1 MNNLSSDEKKEQ
13 MELIASQLKELRDM
27 HKLNIISDDEYEKR
41 TFYLLHPN
49 MVKSPEMQEDK
60 PAVSEELLD
69 QLKEI
74 RDMHKLSVI
83 SDVEFEKKLYELLHK
98 QKK

>member
-1 MNNLSSDEKKEQ
+1 
-13 MELIASQLKELRDM
+13 
-27 HKLNIISDDEYEKR
+27 
-41 TFYLLHPN
+41 